1 MKLRFA
7 RNAACVVAAIAIS
20 LSALSASAD
29 EPVWPADFAEQL
41 AANLAAARPGEGQSG
56 ASDGIAA
63 IAMRKLHAAFSGFVH
78 LRTEPTGCVLFFW

>member
-1 MKLRFA
+1 MKFKFA
-7 RNAACVVAAIAIS
+7 RKAACGAVAVAIS
-20 LSALSASAD
+20 LSALSVSAG

-56 ASDGIAA
+56 ASVGIVA